1 MAKKCAAVAQNKCS
15 ATQISSIELE
25 KESVKG
31 EVSSTTMPKKASIGR
46 MGVHLQYHMPAEY
59 DNLLNEQKDEL
70 REWRKQNPLKKKG
83 GDNEVR
89 KRGRSKSS
97 KRQLASVIAK
107 ELKRFVRKEEE
118 DKTTSDIQAQIASMV
133 KEAVTSHLASPPT
146 APATKIPSTLQ
157 SILKKAK
164 NA

>member
-1 MAKKCAAVAQNKCS
+1 M
-15 ATQISSIELE
+15 EE
-25 KESVKG
+25 
-31 EVSSTTMPKKASIGR
+31 
-46 MGVHLQYHMPAEY
+46 AE
-59 DNLLNEQKDEL
+59 
-70 REWRKQNPLKKKG
+70 PSKKKG

-97 KRQLASVIAK
+97 KHQFASVVAK

-133 KEAVTSHLASPPT
+133 TEAVTSHLTSSPDVPT
-146 APATKIPSTLQ
+146 MKVPSTLQ
-157 SILKKAK
+157 SILKKTK